1 MLHKHIYTLHRTV
14 YTVMHLICAA
24 LHIIVMYV
32 VCNYC
37 KRPLALEGLLGV
49 THVAEL
55 VVIDPVTQ
63 TVQ

>member
-1 MLHKHIYTLHRTV
+1 
-14 YTVMHLICAA
+14 MHLICAA